1 MSQARE
7 QEDVNKGRKKTDIK
21 GRKKTDIKGGETKL
35 GNVKRRQIESD
46 SDSNKAGWQSESVK
60 GGWQSESVKGGCAE
74 STYPANLAIS
84 PQYTARALLI
94 EGIVSFARLSEERT
108 QRALLIEGIVSFAM
122 LSEER
127 TPGSWRE
134 RGKCHRLPMED
145 MMEACWEGV
154 TPSTVVSGDAGVGR
168 ARDGSHG
175 D

>member
-46 SDSNKAGWQSESVK
+46 SDSNKA
-60 GGWQSESVKGGCAE
+60 GWQSESVKGGCAE

-127 TPGSWRE
+127 TTGSWRE

-145 MMEACWEGV
+145 IMEAC
-154 TPSTVVSGDAGVGR
+154 
-168 ARDGSHG
+168 
-175 D
+175 